1 MKKEILIIEDEKIVN
16 YFLETR
22 LKKDNFGV
30 EIALDG
36 QEAIHKIHKKKYDLI
51 LTDMMIPNISG
62 LELIMKIKRSGL
74 NLKTP
79 ILVLSSL
86 SSADLI
92 VDVLSSGVN
101 DYITKPFSIKVLMA
115 KIHQLLDSP
124 ISVTT
129 S

>member
-1 MKKEILIIEDEKIVN
+1 MKKKIFIIEDEKMIN

-22 LKKDNFGV
+22 LKKEGFDV

-36 QEAIHKIHKKKYDLI
+36 EEALQKVYQNGYDLI

-62 LELIMKIKRSGL
+62 LELIMRIKKSKL
-74 NLKTP
+74 NSNVP
-79 ILVLSSL
+79 ILVLSCL

-92 VDVLSSGVN
+92 VDVLAIGVN

-115 KIHQLLDSP
+115 KINQLIGSP
-124 ISVTT
+124 IPVA
-129 S
+129 

>member
-1 MKKEILIIEDEKIVN
+1 MKKEILIIEDEKIVS

-22 LKKDNFGV
+22 LKKDDFGV
-30 EIALDG
+30 EVALDG
-36 QEAIHKIHKKKYDLI
+36 QEAMRKIHHKKYDLI

-115 KIHQLLDSP
+115 KIHQLLDAP
-124 ISVTT
+124 VSVTN
-129 S
+129 